1 MPRGEVG
8 FREFERR
15 FERRR
20 DAWRTRRKDSDDR
33 KTYDEVFDR
42 DNLLRI
48 YKLFSDGVI
57 DQIDFPIST
66 GKEGNVFCAL
76 TSDGSQLAVKIYRT
90 STATFKD
97 MAKYIVGDP
106 RFKGIS
112 RNRRKLIMAW
122 SSKEYRN
129 LQRLDEAGVRVPKA
143 VACHQNLIVME
154 YIGTETSPAPMMR
167 SVSLDNPSTVA
178 ETLLGYVRTAY
189 ADAELVHGDLSE
201 FNVLMDGDAPVVID
215 VGQAVLLGHP
225 MAEELLVRDVENIAR
240 FFRRYGLSIDV
251 EKELREIR
259 SG

>member
-1 MPRGEVG
+1 MPRIEAG
-8 FREFERR
+8 FREFEHK
-15 FERRR
+15 FERKR
-20 DAWRTRRKDSDDR
+20 DSWRARRKDSDDR

-76 TSDGSQLAVKIYRT
+76 TSDGTQLALKIYRT

-129 LQRLDEAGVRVPKA
+129 LQRFDEAGVRVPKA
-143 VACHQNLIVME
+143 VACHQNLVVME
-154 YIGTETSPAPMMR
+154 YIGTKSSPAPMMR
-167 SVSLDNPSTVA
+167 SVTLSDPATVA

-189 ADAELVHGDLSE
+189 AEAELVHGDLSE
-201 FNVLMDGDAPVVID
+201 FNVLMDGDEPVVID

-225 MAEELLVRDVENIAR
+225 MAEDLLVRDVQNIAR
-240 FFRRYGLSIDV
+240 YFRRYGLSIDV
-251 EKELREIR
+251 EQKLREIR